1 MKKILLTGCLVLAT
15 AAASFGQTYA
25 DVEKSTTETPFSM
38 EVLVN
43 NGGTGINWTAP
54 ALRLRYFV
62 NDNIAARLQIGL
74 GDGSGSPSSESLRFY
89 EDADGGGEEGSAEIS
104 RSAWVAQIG
113 GEYHFTG
120 TQKLSPYVALGV
132 NFGGG
137 SQSLATEN
145 SDGSSY
151 VQDLNV
157 ESEGGYSVFGAGL
170 GAGMDFYFVE
180 NVYIGLELGIGFSR
194 FNYDDSEQVN
204 TITTGGTSTSVTTV
218 NPGYTESFIGTN
230 AAFRLGWR
238 F

>member
-1 MKKILLTGCLVLAT
+1 MKKILLTGCLVIAS

-25 DVEKSTTETPFSM
+25 DVAKATNETPMSI

-43 NGGTGINWTAP
+43 NGGTGLNWNAP
-54 ALRLRYFV
+54 ALRFRYFV
-62 NDNIAARLQIGL
+62 TESIAARLQIGL
-74 GDGSGSPSSESLRFY
+74 GDGSGNPSSESLRFY

-104 RSAWVAQIG
+104 RAAWIAQIG
-113 GEYHFTG
+113 GEYHFAG
-120 TQKLSPYVALGV
+120 TQKLSPFVALGV

-137 SQSLATEN
+137 SQSLSTEN

-151 VQDLNV
+151 AQDLNI
-157 ESEGGYSVFGAGL
+157 ESEGGYSVFGVGL

-180 NVYIGLELGIGFSR
+180 NVYVGLELGFGFSS
-194 FNYDDSEQVN
+194 FNYDDSQQV
-204 TITTGGTSTSVTTV
+204 TSVTTGGTTTSVTTV
-218 NPGYTESFIGTN
+218 NPGYSESFIGTN